1 MNNIQ
6 KTLLFVIVILT
17 FVYLLNKTQ
26 SNSSNDDMSNNSLM
40 TELVKIQNRLKK
52 ADKYD
57 IICKK
62 SGDTNIIEECC
73 YGGEE
78 MDDNENYQF
87 KCNTYTI

>member
-6 KTLLFVIVILT
+6 KTLVFVIIILVI
-17 FVYLLNKTQ
+17 VYFLHKTQ

-62 SGDTNIIEECC
+62 SGNTNTIEECC

-78 MDDNENYQF
+78 VDEDENFKF
-87 KCNTYTI
+87 KCNIYNM